1 MINLRYV
8 FPGNL
13 SLKSGVS
20 YNYYFEVFD
29 NDALQNFKSSR
40 SSLFSYRKQTQE
52 EIENEQLQKQANTI
66 KSLDRSMENIK
77 EQDQTIK
84 GTFKGAKRK

>member
-1 MINLRYV
+1 MMRFKI
-8 FPGNL
+8 L
-13 SLKSGVS
+13 SL
-20 YNYYFEVFD
+20 
-29 NDALQNFKSSR
+29 AR

-66 KSLDRSMENIK
+66 KSLDRSLENIK

-84 GTFKGAKRK
+84 GTFKVAKRK